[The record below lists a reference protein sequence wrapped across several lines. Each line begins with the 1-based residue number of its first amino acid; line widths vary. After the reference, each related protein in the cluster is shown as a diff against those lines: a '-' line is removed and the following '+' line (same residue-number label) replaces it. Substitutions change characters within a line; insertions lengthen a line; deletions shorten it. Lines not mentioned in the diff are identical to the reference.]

1 MRASP
6 SSQEEGVRLEREGN
20 VGVIVIDN
28 PPVNAS
34 SFAVRAGLL
43 DAVTAVAADRD
54 LVAAI
59 VIGAGKGFVGGA
71 DIREFDKPVQ
81 DPDLPSVIAAIEAC
95 PTPVIAAI
103 HGVALGGGFELALG
117 CDARIASPDAIVGL
131 PEVTLGMI
139 PGAGGTQRLPRLT
152 GIARA
157 IELIATGRRVPAT
170 EALQLGLID
179 AIAEDDLRAAAIKLA
194 AATGKNIIAQK
205 QVPPDDAA
213 AIEAASAEQTRK
225 ARGRETV
232 LNAIAAVRSA
242 GTVPIA
248 EALAADRATF
258 LGLKDGEE
266 AAALRYLFFAERAAR
281 KIEGIDDAD
290 ALSVKTVG
298 IVGAGTMGVG
308 IAVAFASHDF
318 AVTLVDT
325 SAEALDRARGN
336 IDRMLKETAASRVGI
351 VTFARELSALS
362 DCDLIVEAVFEDM
375 AVKKDVMAKLTA
387 VAKPTAILA
396 TNTSY
401 LDVDAIA
408 ATTGVPERV
417 LGLHFFAPAD
427 RMRLLEIAKGISTGN
442 RTLATGIAIGK
453 RLGKIAVPT
462 GIGEGFIGN
471 RIYAKYRAHCEFM
484 LEEGALPHE
493 VDSAVESLGF
503 PMGPFAVSDLS
514 GLDVA
519 WRMRQSKAAAR
530 DARERYVAVADRL
543 CELGRLGR
551 KTGAGWYDYPE
562 GTKDRVPS
570 ELVARIIAEN
580 RPAGLASRPVAADEI
595 RRRVLGT
602 IVNEAACVLEDR
614 IARSVGDIDLVLV
627 YGYGFSRFKGGPLF
641 QASRMPRADVA
652 SMIDEV
658 AAATGFG
665 FRRGNVDR
673 LLSAE
678 RKLPD

>member
-1 MRASP
+1 MNATELTTHSP
-6 SSQEEGVRLEREGN
+6 VRLERQGN

-34 SFAVRAGLL
+34 SAAVRAGLL
-43 DAVTAVAADRD
+43 DAVTAVAADRNV
-54 LVAAI
+54 VAAVI
-59 VIGAGKGFVGGA
+59 IGAGKGFVGGA
-71 DIREFDKPVQ
+71 DIREFDKPIQ
-81 DPDLPSVIAAIEAC
+81 EPGLPSVIAAIEAC
-95 PTPVIAAI
+95 PKPVVAAI

-131 PEVTLGMI
+131 AEVTLGII

-157 IELIATGRRVPAT
+157 IELIATGRRVTAD
-170 EALQLGLID
+170 EALQRGLID
-179 AIAEDDLRAAAIKLA
+179 AIEDGDLRAAAVKFA
-194 AATGKNIIAQK
+194 GAVTGKNVVAQN
-205 QVPPDDAA
+205 QVPPEDAA
-213 AIEAASAEQTRK
+213 AIEAAAAEQTRK

-232 LNAIAAVRSA
+232 LAAIAAVRSA

-258 LGLKDGEE
+258 LRLKDGEE

-281 KIEGIDDAD
+281 KIDGIDDAD

-308 IAVAFASHDF
+308 IAVAFASHGF

-325 SAEALDRARGN
+325 SAEALERARGN
-336 IDRMLKETAASRVGI
+336 IDRMLKETAANQAGI
-351 VTFARELSALS
+351 VTFRTELSALS
-362 DCDLIVEAVFEDM
+362 TCDLIVEAVFENM
-375 AVKKDVMAKLTA
+375 AVKKDVMSKLA
-387 VAKPTAILA
+387 GIAKPTAILA

-408 ATTGVPERV
+408 AATGAPERV

-427 RMRLLEIAKGISTGN
+427 RMRLLEIAKGVSTGN

-462 GIGEGFIGN
+462 GVGEGFIGN
-471 RIYAKYRAHCEFM
+471 RIYAKYRAQCEFM
-484 LEEGALPHE
+484 LGEGALPHE

-503 PMGPFAVSDLS
+503 AMGPFAVSDLS

-519 WRMRQSKAAAR
+519 WRMRQSKAARR
-530 DARERYVAVADRL
+530 DPRERYVVVADRL
-543 CELGRLGR
+543 CERGRLCR

-562 GTKDRVPS
+562 GTRDRVPS
-570 ELVARIIAEN
+570 ELVARVIAEN
-580 RPAGLASRPVAADEI
+580 RPAGLAPRPVAAEEI

-602 IVNEAACVLEDR
+602 IVNEAACILEDR
-614 IARSVGDIDLVLV
+614 VARATGDIDLVLV

-641 QASRMPRADVA
+641 QASRMRRAEVA
-652 SMIDEV
+652 STIDEV
-658 AAATGFG
+658 AAAIGFG
-665 FRRGNVDR
+665 FRRGNLD
-673 LLSAE
+673 LLS
-678 RKLPD
+678 LG